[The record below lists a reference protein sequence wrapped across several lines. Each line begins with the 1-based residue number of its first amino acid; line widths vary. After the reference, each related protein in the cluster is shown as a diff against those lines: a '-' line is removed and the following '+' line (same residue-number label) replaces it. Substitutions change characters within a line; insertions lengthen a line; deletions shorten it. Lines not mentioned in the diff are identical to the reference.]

1 MRPAAAAWRALL
13 GLSIMT
19 IFSLR
24 TPPASRSACARP
36 APRMLKLAVPAL
48 TAGVLSAT
56 AAAADAD
63 APAHRVDVPPDTP
76 GMLLPPVEVVA
87 SPLSTPLVVVTDPK
101 APRQPLPASDGAD
114 YLKTIPGFT
123 SIRSGGTNG
132 DPVLRGMFG
141 SRLNVLANGM
151 PTLGAC
157 PNRMDAPTS
166 YIAPESYDK
175 VTVVK
180 GPQTV
185 LYGPGA
191 SAGTVLFERTTP
203 RFERPG
209 MRFDGSVVGG
219 SFGRND
225 QNVDVTAGT
234 PDFYGRVIANHAH
247 AQDYR
252 DGNGRTVP
260 SQWDKWNADAA
271 LGWTPD
277 AHTRVELTAG
287 TGDGYARYAGR
298 GMDGAHFR
306 RDTFGLSFDKR
317 HLGDVLDRIEA
328 RVYYNEA
335 DHVMDN
341 YTLRQPDP
349 ASSMPMRMASEVRR
363 RTLGAR
369 AAATWRF
376 GDAFKLVTGVDA
388 QSNRLDS
395 RAAMGRQNYGDQPW
409 DAQATMWNA
418 GAFGEL
424 TWYASEAARVIGGA
438 RVDYAS
444 ARDKRATTG
453 GMMTSR
459 PNPTFDDDRA
469 RVLPS
474 GFVRYERDLASLPV
488 SWYAGIG
495 HAERYPD
502 YWELFSAKRGP
513 AGSVNAFSA
522 VQPEKTTQLD
532 IGAQYKSD
540 RLDAWVSAYAGY
552 VQDFILF
559 DYASGMMGPTT
570 RASNVN
576 AQIMGGE
583 AGVGWRPLAPLRIE
597 TSVAYAWGRNATS
610 GDPLPQMPPLEA
622 RVGLEY
628 TRGAWSAGGVW
639 RVVAPQHRYALNEGN
654 VVGKDFGPSAGFG
667 VLSLHAQYNLS
678 KTVQIS
684 VGVDNLL
691 NKAYAEHLNL
701 AGNAGFGYPANA
713 PVNEPGR
720 TAWVR
725 VSAKL

>member
-1 MRPAAAAWRALL
+1 
-13 GLSIMT
+13 MT
-19 IFSLR
+19 IFQLR
-24 TPPASRSACARP
+24 AQPS
-36 APRMLKLAVPAL
+36 PRNAGMRRLPLMLKLTMPAL
-48 TAGVLSAT
+48 AASAMTAASAATDAARAADT
-56 AAAADAD
+56 AAAA
-63 APAHRVDVPPDTP
+63 PAGVAE
-76 GMLLPPVEVVA
+76 MLPPVEVVA
-87 SPLSTPLVVVTDPK
+87 SPLTTPLVVVTDPK
-101 APRQPLPASDGAD
+101 KPRQPLPASDGAD

-141 SRLNVLANGM
+141 SRLNILANGM

-157 PNRMDAPTS
+157 PGRMDAPTS

-191 SAGTVLFERTTP
+191 SAGTVLFERVTP
-203 RFERPG
+203 RFDKPG

-225 QNVDVTAGT
+225 QNLDVTAGT
-234 PDFYGRVIANHAH
+234 PDVYGRVTANHAH
-247 AQDYR
+247 SDDYK

-277 AHTRVELTAG
+277 DHTRVELTAG
-287 TGDGYARYAGR
+287 GGDGYARYAGR

-306 RDTFGLSFDKR
+306 RETFGLSFDKR
-317 HLGDVLDRIEA
+317 HIGDVLERIEA

-349 ASSMPMRMASEVRR
+349 TSSMPMRMASEVRR
-363 RTLGAR
+363 RTFGAR
-369 AAATWRF
+369 AAATFRF
-376 GDAFKLVTGVDA
+376 GSDFKLVTGVDA

-395 RAAMGRQNYGDQPW
+395 RGAMGRQNYGDQPW

-424 TWYASEAARVIGGA
+424 TWYASDASRVIGGA

-444 ARDKRATTG
+444 ARDKRPTTG
-453 GMMTSR
+453 GMMSK
-459 PNPTFDDDRA
+459 PNPTFDDTRS

-474 GFVRYERDLASLPV
+474 GFVRYERDLAALPV
-488 SWYAGIG
+488 TWYAGIG
-495 HAERYPD
+495 HTERYPD

-513 AGSVNAFSA
+513 DGAVNAFSA

-532 IGAQYKSD
+532 IGAQYRGDK
-540 RLDAWVSAYAGY
+540 LDAWVSGYAGY
-552 VQDFILF
+552 VQDYILF
-559 DYASGMMGPTT
+559 NYAAGKMGMTT
-570 RASNVN
+570 QSTNVN

-583 AGVGWRPLAPLRIE
+583 AGLAWRPVAPLRVE
-597 TSVAYAWGRNATS
+597 TSLAYAWGRNATS

-622 RVGLEY
+622 RFGLEY
-628 TRGAWSAGGVW
+628 TRGAWSAGGLW
-639 RVVAPQHRYALNEGN
+639 RVVAPQHRYALNQGN
-654 VVGKDFGPSAGFG
+654 VVGKDFGSSAGFG
-667 VLSLHAQYNLS
+667 VLSLHAQYNVS
-678 KTVQIS
+678 KTVQVS
-684 VGVDNLL
+684 VGVDNVLD
-691 NKAYAEHLNL
+691 KAYTEHLNL
-701 AGNAGFGYPANA
+701 AGNAGFGYPART

-725 VSAKL
+725 VSAKM

>member
-1 MRPAAAAWRALL
+1 
-13 GLSIMT
+13 MT

-24 TPPASRSACARP
+24 TPPALRSACARP

-48 TAGVLSAT
+48 TAGVLSAS
-56 AAAADAD
+56 AAAADA
-63 APAHRVDVPPDTP
+63 ARRAEASPDES

-363 RTLGAR
+363 RTVGAR

-418 GAFGEL
+418 GAFAEL
-424 TWYASEAARVIGGA
+424 TWYATEAARVIGGA

-474 GFVRYERDLASLPV
+474 GFLRYERDLASLPV
-488 SWYAGIG
+488 TWYAGIG

-583 AGVGWRPLAPLRIE
+583 AGVGWRPIAPLRIE

-667 VLSLHAQYNLS
+667 VLSLHAQYNVS

-720 TAWVR
+720 TAWMR

>member
-1 MRPAAAAWRALL
+1 MTIFQLRAPRASRNAGARRMPRVLKLTVPALAAGAFAASAAAAETARAA
-13 GLSIMT
+13 SA
-19 IFSLR
+19 
-24 TPPASRSACARP
+24 PADDT
-36 APRMLKLAVPAL
+36 AVPL
-48 TAGVLSAT
+48 
-56 AAAADAD
+56 
-63 APAHRVDVPPDTP
+63 PAI
-76 GMLLPPVEVVA
+76 EVVA
-87 SPLSTPLVVVTDPK
+87 SPLTTPLVVVTDPK
-101 APRQPLPASDGAD
+101 TPRQPLPASDGAD

-132 DPVLRGMFG
+132 DLVLRGMFG
-141 SRLNVLANGM
+141 SRLNILANGM
-151 PTLGAC
+151 STLGAC
-157 PNRMDAPTS
+157 PGRMDAPTS

-175 VTVVK
+175 VTVLK

-191 SAGTVLFERTTP
+191 SAGTVLFERVTP
-203 RFERPG
+203 RFDKPG
-209 MRFDGSVVGG
+209 MRFEGSLVGG

-234 PDFYGRVIANHAH
+234 PDVYGRVTANHAH
-247 AQDYR
+247 SQDYK
-252 DGNGRTVP
+252 DGNGNTVP

-277 AHTRVELTAG
+277 DHTRVELTAG

-306 RDTFGLSFDKR
+306 RETFGLSFDKK
-317 HLGDVLDRIEA
+317 HIGDVLDRIEA

-349 ASSMPMRMASEVRR
+349 TSSMPMRMASEVRR
-363 RTLGAR
+363 RTVGAR
-369 AAATWRF
+369 AAATFRF
-376 GDAFKLVTGVDA
+376 AGDFKLVTGVDA

-395 RAAMGRQNYGDQPW
+395 RSAMGRQNYGDQPW

-418 GAFGEL
+418 GVFGEL
-424 TWYASEAARVIGGA
+424 TWYASEVSRVIGGV

-444 ARDKRATTG
+444 ARDKRPTTS
-453 GMMTSR
+453 GMMKSK
-459 PNPTFDDDRA
+459 PNPTFDDDRT

-474 GFVRYERDLASLPV
+474 GFIRYERDLASLPV
-488 SWYAGIG
+488 TWYAGIG
-495 HAERYPD
+495 HTERYPD

-532 IGAQYKSD
+532 IGAQYRSD

-559 DYASGMMGPTT
+559 NYSAGMMGPTT
-570 RASNVN
+570 QATNVN

-583 AGVGWRPLAPLRIE
+583 AGVSWRPVAPLRVE
-597 TSVAYAWGRNATS
+597 TSLAYAWGRNVAS

-622 RVGLEY
+622 RIGLEY
-628 TRGAWSAGGVW
+628 TRGAWSAGGLW
-639 RVVAPQHRYALNEGN
+639 RIVAPQHRYALNEGN

-667 VLSLHAQYNLS
+667 VLSLHTQYNVS
-678 KTVQIS
+678 KTVQVS
-684 VGVDNLL
+684 VGVDNVL
-691 NKAYAEHLNL
+691 NKAYTEHLNL
-701 AGNAGFGYPANA
+701 AGNAGFGYPANS
-713 PVNEPGR
+713 PVMEPGR

>member
-1 MRPAAAAWRALL
+1 MTNFQLRAPRAPRNA
-13 GLSIMT
+13 G
-19 IFSLR
+19 
-24 TPPASRSACARP
+24 ARP
-36 APRMLKLAVPAL
+36 LPRMLKLAVPAL
-48 TAGVLSAT
+48 AVGALAAN
-56 AAAADAD
+56 AAAADTTRAASAPTGD
-63 APAHRVDVPPDTP
+63 AA
-76 GMLLPPVEVVA
+76 MLLPPVEVVA

-141 SRLNVLANGM
+141 SRLNILANGM

-191 SAGTVLFERTTP
+191 SAGTVLFERVTP

-209 MRFDGSVVGG
+209 MRFDGSLVGG

-225 QNVDVTAGT
+225 QNVDLTAGT
-234 PDFYGRVIANHAH
+234 PDVYGRVTANHAH

-252 DGNGRTVP
+252 DGNGDTVP

-277 AHTRVELTAG
+277 DHTRVELTAG

-306 RDTFGLSFDKR
+306 RETFGLSFDKR

-341 YTLRQPDP
+341 TTLRQPDP
-349 ASSMPMRMASEVRR
+349 TSSMPMRMAADVRR
-363 RTLGAR
+363 RTVGAR
-369 AAATWRF
+369 AAATFRF
-376 GDAFKLVTGVDA
+376 GDDVKLVTGVDA

-395 RAAMGRQNYGDQPW
+395 RSSMGRQNYRDLPW

-418 GAFGEL
+418 GVFGEL
-424 TWYASEAARVIGGA
+424 TWYASDVARVIGGA
-438 RVDYAS
+438 RIDYAS
-444 ARDKRATTG
+444 ARDKRPMKS
-453 GMMTSR
+453 GMMTSK
-459 PNPTFDDDRA
+459 PNPTFDDDRTK
-469 RVLPS
+469 VLPS
-474 GFVRYERDLASLPV
+474 GFMRYERDLASLPV
-488 SWYAGIG
+488 TWYAGIG

-502 YWELFSAKRGP
+502 YWELFSATRGP

-540 RLDAWVSAYAGY
+540 RFDAWVSAYAGY

-559 DYASGMMGPTT
+559 NYAAGMMGPTT
-570 RASNVN
+570 QATNVN
-576 AQIMGGE
+576 AQIVGGE
-583 AGVGWRPLAPLRIE
+583 AGVSWRPVAPLRVE
-597 TSVAYAWGRNATS
+597 TSLAYAWGRNVAS

-622 RVGLEY
+622 RIGLEY
-628 TRGAWSAGGVW
+628 TRGAWSAGSLW
-639 RVVAPQHRYALNEGN
+639 RIVAPQHRYAMNEGN

-667 VLSLHAQYNLS
+667 VLSLHTQYNVG

-684 VGVDNLL
+684 VGVDNVL
-691 NKAYAEHLNL
+691 NRAYTEHLNL

-713 PVNEPGR
+713 PVMEPGR

>member
-1 MRPAAAAWRALL
+1 MIHFPLRAQ
-13 GLSIMT
+13 S
-19 IFSLR
+19 
-24 TPPASRSACARP
+24 ASRNASRITCNTTRNTP
-36 APRMLKLAVPAL
+36 SRRLPLMLKLTMPAL
-48 TAGVLSAT
+48 AASAMT
-56 AAAADAD
+56 AACAATGAARADDAGPAVQTGAAD
-63 APAHRVDVPPDTP
+63 
-76 GMLLPPVEVVA
+76 LLPPVEVVA
-87 SPLSTPLVVVTDPK
+87 SPLRTPLVVVTNPK
-101 APRQPLPASDGAD
+101 TPRQPLPASDGAD
-114 YLKTIPGFT
+114 YLKTIPGFA

-132 DPVLRGMFG
+132 DAVLRGMFG
-141 SRLNVLANGM
+141 SRLNILANGM

-157 PNRMDAPTS
+157 PGRMDAPTS

-175 VTVVK
+175 LTVVK

-191 SAGTVLFERTTP
+191 SAGTVLFERTTR
-203 RFERPG
+203 RFDKPG
-209 MRFDGSVVGG
+209 MRFDGSLVGG

-225 QNVDVTAGT
+225 QNIDVTAGT
-234 PDFYGRVIANHAH
+234 PDVYGRVTANHAH
-247 AQDYR
+247 SDDYK

-277 AHTRVELTAG
+277 DHTRVELTAG
-287 TGDGYARYAGR
+287 GGDGYARYAGR

-306 RDTFGLSFDKR
+306 RETFGLSFDKQ
-317 HLGDVLDRIEA
+317 HIGDVLDRVEA

-349 ASSMPMRMASEVRR
+349 TSSMPMRMASEVRR

-369 AAATWRF
+369 AAATFRF
-376 GDAFKLVTGVDA
+376 GDDFKLVAGVDA

-395 RAAMGRQNYGDQPW
+395 RSAMGRQNYADKPW
-409 DAQATMWNA
+409 NAQTTMWNA

-424 TWYASEAARVIGGA
+424 TWYASDASRVIGGV

-444 ARDKRATTG
+444 ARDKRPTTG
-453 GMMTSR
+453 GMMGK
-459 PNPTFDDDRA
+459 PNPTFDDDRS

-474 GFVRYERDLASLPV
+474 GFIRYERDLTALPV
-488 SWYAGIG
+488 TWYAGIG
-495 HAERYPD
+495 HAERFPD

-513 AGSVNAFSA
+513 AGAVNAFSA
-522 VQPEKTTQLD
+522 VKPEKTTQLD
-532 IGAQYKSD
+532 IGAQYRSE

-559 DYASGMMGPTT
+559 NYAAGMMGSTT
-570 RASNVN
+570 QATNVN

-583 AGVGWRPLAPLRIE
+583 AGVAWRPVAPLRVE
-597 TSVAYAWGRNATS
+597 TSLAYAWGRNVAT

-622 RVGLEY
+622 RFGVEY
-628 TRGAWSAGGVW
+628 TRGAWSAGGLW
-639 RVVAPQHRYALNEGN
+639 RVVASQHRYALNEGN

-667 VLSLHAQYNLS
+667 VLSLHAQYNVS
-678 KTVQIS
+678 KTVQVS
-684 VGVDNLL
+684 VGVDNVL
-691 NKAYAEHLNL
+691 NKAYTEHLNL
-701 AGNAGFGYPANA
+701 AGNAGFGYAANT
-713 PVNEPGR
+713 PVTEPGR

-725 VSAKL
+725 VSAKM

>member
-1 MRPAAAAWRALL
+1 
-13 GLSIMT
+13 MT

-24 TPPASRSACARP
+24 TPPALRSACARP

-48 TAGVLSAT
+48 TAGVLSAS
-56 AAAADAD
+56 AAAADA
-63 APAHRVDVPPDTP
+63 ARRAEASPDES

-277 AHTRVELTAG
+277 DHTRVELTAG

-317 HLGDVLDRIEA
+317 HLGDLLDRIEA

-376 GDAFKLVTGVDA
+376 GDAFKLVTGIDA

-424 TWYASEAARVIGGA
+424 TWYAAETARVIGGA

-474 GFVRYERDLASLPV
+474 GIVRYERDLASLPV
-488 SWYAGIG
+488 TWYAGIG

-559 DYASGMMGPTT
+559 DYASGTMGPTT

-583 AGVGWRPLAPLRIE
+583 AGVGWRPIAPLRIE

-628 TRGAWSAGGVW
+628 TRGAWSAGGLW

-667 VLSLHAQYNLS
+667 VLSLHAQYNVS

>member
-1 MRPAAAAWRALL
+1 MIHFPLRAP
-13 GLSIMT
+13 S
-19 IFSLR
+19 
-24 TPPASRSACARP
+24 ASRNASRITRNTP
-36 APRMLKLAVPAL
+36 SRRLPLMLKLTMPAL
-48 TAGVLSAT
+48 AASAMT
-56 AAAADAD
+56 AACAATGAARADDAGPAAQAGAAD
-63 APAHRVDVPPDTP
+63 
-76 GMLLPPVEVVA
+76 LLPPVEVVA
-87 SPLSTPLVVVTDPK
+87 SPLRTPLVVVTNPK
-101 APRQPLPASDGAD
+101 TPRQPLPASDGAD
-114 YLKTIPGFT
+114 YLKTIPGFA

-132 DPVLRGMFG
+132 DAVLRGMFG
-141 SRLNVLANGM
+141 SRLNILANGM

-157 PNRMDAPTS
+157 PGRMDAPTS

-175 VTVVK
+175 LTVVK

-191 SAGTVLFERTTP
+191 SAGTVLFERTTR
-203 RFERPG
+203 RFDKPG
-209 MRFDGSVVGG
+209 MRFDGSLVGG

-225 QNVDVTAGT
+225 QNIDVTAGT
-234 PDFYGRVIANHAH
+234 PDVYGRVTANHAH
-247 AQDYR
+247 SDDYK

-277 AHTRVELTAG
+277 DHTRVELTAG
-287 TGDGYARYAGR
+287 GGDGYARYAGR

-306 RDTFGLSFDKR
+306 RETFGLSFDKQ
-317 HLGDVLDRIEA
+317 HIGDVLDRVEA

-349 ASSMPMRMASEVRR
+349 TSSMPMRMASEVRR

-369 AAATWRF
+369 AAATFRF
-376 GDAFKLVTGVDA
+376 GDDFKLVAGVDA

-395 RAAMGRQNYGDQPW
+395 RSAMGRQNYADKPW
-409 DAQATMWNA
+409 NAQTTMWNA

-424 TWYASEAARVIGGA
+424 TWYASDASRVIGGA

-444 ARDKRATTG
+444 ARDKRPTTG
-453 GMMTSR
+453 GMMGK
-459 PNPTFDDDRA
+459 PNPTFDDDRS

-474 GFVRYERDLASLPV
+474 GFIRYERDLTALPV
-488 SWYAGIG
+488 TWYAGIG
-495 HAERYPD
+495 HAERFPD
-502 YWELFSAKRGP
+502 YWELFSANRGP
-513 AGSVNAFSA
+513 AGAVNAFSA
-522 VQPEKTTQLD
+522 VKPEKTTQLD
-532 IGAQYKSD
+532 IGAQYRSE

-559 DYASGMMGPTT
+559 NYAAGMMGSTT
-570 RASNVN
+570 QATNVN

-583 AGVGWRPLAPLRIE
+583 AGVAWRPVAPLRVE
-597 TSVAYAWGRNATS
+597 TSLAYAWGRNVAT

-622 RVGLEY
+622 RFGVEY
-628 TRGAWSAGGVW
+628 TRGAWSAGGLW
-639 RVVAPQHRYALNEGN
+639 RVVASQHRYALNEGN

-667 VLSLHAQYNLS
+667 VLSLHAQYNVS
-678 KTVQIS
+678 KTVQVS
-684 VGVDNLL
+684 VGVDNVL
-691 NKAYAEHLNL
+691 NKAYTEHLNL
-701 AGNAGFGYPANA
+701 AGNAGFGYAANT
-713 PVNEPGR
+713 PVTEPGR

-725 VSAKL
+725 VSAKM

>member
-1 MRPAAAAWRALL
+1 
-13 GLSIMT
+13 MT
-19 IFSLR
+19 IFQLR
-24 TPPASRSACARP
+24 AQPS
-36 APRMLKLAVPAL
+36 PRNAGMRRLPLMLKLTMPAL
-48 TAGVLSAT
+48 AASAMTAASAATDAARTADT
-56 AAAADAD
+56 AAAA
-63 APAHRVDVPPDTP
+63 PAGVAE
-76 GMLLPPVEVVA
+76 MLPPVEVVA
-87 SPLSTPLVVVTDPK
+87 SPLTTPLVVVTEPK
-101 APRQPLPASDGAD
+101 KPRQPLPASDGAD

-141 SRLNVLANGM
+141 SRLNILANGM

-157 PNRMDAPTS
+157 PGRMDAPTS

-191 SAGTVLFERTTP
+191 SAGTVLFERVTP
-203 RFERPG
+203 RFDKPG

-225 QNVDVTAGT
+225 QNLDVTAGT
-234 PDFYGRVIANHAH
+234 PDVYGRVTANHAH
-247 AQDYR
+247 SDDYK

-277 AHTRVELTAG
+277 DHTRVELTAG
-287 TGDGYARYAGR
+287 GGDGYARYAGR

-306 RDTFGLSFDKR
+306 RETFGLSFDKR
-317 HLGDVLDRIEA
+317 HIGDVLERIEA

-349 ASSMPMRMASEVRR
+349 TSSMPMRMASEVRR
-363 RTLGAR
+363 RTFGAR
-369 AAATWRF
+369 AAATFRF
-376 GDAFKLVTGVDA
+376 GSDFKLVTGVDA

-395 RAAMGRQNYGDQPW
+395 RGAMGRQNYGDQPW

-424 TWYASEAARVIGGA
+424 TWYASDASRVIGGA

-444 ARDKRATTG
+444 ARDKRPTTG
-453 GMMTSR
+453 GMMSKA
-459 PNPTFDDDRA
+459 NPTFDDNRS

-474 GFVRYERDLASLPV
+474 GFVRYERDLAALPV
-488 SWYAGIG
+488 TWYAGIG
-495 HAERYPD
+495 HTERYPD

-513 AGSVNAFSA
+513 DGAVNAFSA

-532 IGAQYKSD
+532 IGAQYRGDK
-540 RLDAWVSAYAGY
+540 LDAWVSGYAGY
-552 VQDFILF
+552 VQDYILF
-559 DYASGMMGPTT
+559 NYAAGKMGMTT
-570 RASNVN
+570 QSTNVN

-583 AGVGWRPLAPLRIE
+583 AGLAWRPVAPLRVE
-597 TSVAYAWGRNATS
+597 TSLAYAWGRNATS

-622 RVGLEY
+622 RFGLEY
-628 TRGAWSAGGVW
+628 TRGAWSAGGLW
-639 RVVAPQHRYALNEGN
+639 RVVAPQHRYALNQGN
-654 VVGKDFGPSAGFG
+654 VVGKDFGSSAGFG
-667 VLSLHAQYNLS
+667 VLSLHAQYNVS
-678 KTVQIS
+678 KTVQVS
-684 VGVDNLL
+684 VGVDNVLD
-691 NKAYAEHLNL
+691 KAYTEHLNL
-701 AGNAGFGYPANA
+701 AGNAGFGYPART

-725 VSAKL
+725 VSAKM

>member
-1 MRPAAAAWRALL
+1 MIHFPLRAP
-13 GLSIMT
+13 S
-19 IFSLR
+19 
-24 TPPASRSACARP
+24 ASRNASRITRNTTRSTTTRRLP
-36 APRMLKLAVPAL
+36 LMLKLTMPAL
-48 TAGVLSAT
+48 AASAMT
-56 AAAADAD
+56 AACAATDAARAEGAGPAAQAGAAD
-63 APAHRVDVPPDTP
+63 
-76 GMLLPPVEVVA
+76 LLPPVEVVA
-87 SPLSTPLVVVTDPK
+87 SPLRTPLVVVTNPK
-101 APRQPLPASDGAD
+101 TPRQPLPASDGAD
-114 YLKTIPGFT
+114 YLKTIPGFA

-132 DPVLRGMFG
+132 DAVLRGMFG
-141 SRLNVLANGM
+141 SRLNILANGM

-157 PNRMDAPTS
+157 PGRMDAPTS

-175 VTVVK
+175 LTVVK

-191 SAGTVLFERTTP
+191 SAGTVLFERTTR
-203 RFERPG
+203 RFDKPG
-209 MRFDGSVVGG
+209 MRFDGSLVGG

-225 QNVDVTAGT
+225 QNIDVTAGT
-234 PDFYGRVIANHAH
+234 PDVYGRVTANHAH
-247 AQDYR
+247 SDDYK

-277 AHTRVELTAG
+277 DHTRVELTAG
-287 TGDGYARYAGR
+287 GGDGYARYAGR

-306 RDTFGLSFDKR
+306 RETFGLSFDKQ
-317 HLGDVLDRIEA
+317 HIGDVLDRVEA

-349 ASSMPMRMASEVRR
+349 TSSMPMRMASEVRR

-369 AAATWRF
+369 AAATFRF
-376 GDAFKLVTGVDA
+376 GDDFKLVAGVDA

-395 RAAMGRQNYGDQPW
+395 RSAMGRQNYADKPW
-409 DAQATMWNA
+409 NAQTTMWNA

-424 TWYASEAARVIGGA
+424 TWYASDASRVIGGA

-444 ARDKRATTG
+444 ARDKRPTTG
-453 GMMTSR
+453 GMMGK
-459 PNPTFDDDRA
+459 PNPTFDDDRS

-474 GFVRYERDLASLPV
+474 GFIRYERDLTALPV
-488 SWYAGIG
+488 TWYAGIG
-495 HAERYPD
+495 HAERFPD
-502 YWELFSAKRGP
+502 YWELFSANRGP
-513 AGSVNAFSA
+513 AGAVNAFSA
-522 VQPEKTTQLD
+522 VKPEKTTQLD
-532 IGAQYKSD
+532 IGAQYRSE

-559 DYASGMMGPTT
+559 NYAAGMMGSTT
-570 RASNVN
+570 QATNVN

-583 AGVGWRPLAPLRIE
+583 AGVAWRPVAPLRVE
-597 TSVAYAWGRNATS
+597 TSLAYAWGRNVAT

-622 RVGLEY
+622 RFGVEY
-628 TRGAWSAGGVW
+628 TRGAWSAGGLW
-639 RVVAPQHRYALNEGN
+639 RVVASQHRYALNEGN

-667 VLSLHAQYNLS
+667 VLSLHAQYNVS
-678 KTVQIS
+678 KTVQVS
-684 VGVDNLL
+684 VGVDNVL
-691 NKAYAEHLNL
+691 NKAYTEHLNL
-701 AGNAGFGYPANA
+701 AGNAGFGYAANT
-713 PVNEPGR
+713 PVTEPGR

-725 VSAKL
+725 VSAKM

>member
-1 MRPAAAAWRALL
+1 MMHFPLRAQ
-13 GLSIMT
+13 S
-19 IFSLR
+19 
-24 TPPASRSACARP
+24 ASRNASRITRNTP
-36 APRMLKLAVPAL
+36 SRRLPLMLKLTMPAL
-48 TAGVLSAT
+48 AASAMT
-56 AAAADAD
+56 AACAATGAARADETGPAVQAGAAD
-63 APAHRVDVPPDTP
+63 
-76 GMLLPPVEVVA
+76 LLPPVEVVA
-87 SPLSTPLVVVTDPK
+87 SPLRTPLVVVTNPK
-101 APRQPLPASDGAD
+101 TPRQPLPASDGAD
-114 YLKTIPGFT
+114 YLKTIPGFA

-132 DPVLRGMFG
+132 DAVLRGMFG
-141 SRLNVLANGM
+141 SRLNILANGM

-157 PNRMDAPTS
+157 PGRMDAPTS

-175 VTVVK
+175 LTVVK

-191 SAGTVLFERTTP
+191 SAGTVLFERTTR
-203 RFERPG
+203 RFDKPG
-209 MRFDGSVVGG
+209 MRFDGSLVGG

-225 QNVDVTAGT
+225 QNIDVTAGT
-234 PDFYGRVIANHAH
+234 PDVYGRVTANHAH
-247 AQDYR
+247 SDDYK

-277 AHTRVELTAG
+277 DHTRVELTAG
-287 TGDGYARYAGR
+287 GGDGYARYAGR

-306 RDTFGLSFDKR
+306 RETFGLSFDR
-317 HLGDVLDRIEA
+317 QHIGDVLDRVEA

-341 YTLRQPDP
+341 YTLRMPDP
-349 ASSMPMRMASEVRR
+349 TSSMPMRMASEVRR

-369 AAATWRF
+369 AAATFRF
-376 GDAFKLVTGVDA
+376 GDDFKLVAGVDA

-395 RAAMGRQNYGDQPW
+395 RSAMGQQNYADKPW
-409 DAQATMWNA
+409 NAQTTMWNA

-424 TWYASEAARVIGGA
+424 TWYASDASRVIGGA

-444 ARDKRATTG
+444 ARDKRPTTG
-453 GMMTSR
+453 GMMGK
-459 PNPTFDDDRA
+459 PNPTFDDDRS

-474 GFVRYERDLASLPV
+474 GFIRYERDLTALPV
-488 SWYAGIG
+488 TWYAGIG
-495 HAERYPD
+495 HAERFPD

-513 AGSVNAFSA
+513 AGAVNAFSA
-522 VQPEKTTQLD
+522 VKPEKTTQLD
-532 IGAQYKSD
+532 IGAQYRSE

-559 DYASGMMGPTT
+559 NYAAGMMGSTT
-570 RASNVN
+570 QATNVN

-583 AGVGWRPLAPLRIE
+583 AGVAWRPVAPLRVE
-597 TSVAYAWGRNATS
+597 TSLAYAWGRNVAT

-622 RVGLEY
+622 RFGVEY
-628 TRGAWSAGGVW
+628 TRGAWSAGGLW
-639 RVVAPQHRYALNEGN
+639 RVVASQHRYALNEGN

-667 VLSLHAQYNLS
+667 VLSLHAQYNVS
-678 KTVQIS
+678 KTVQVS
-684 VGVDNLL
+684 VGVDNVL
-691 NKAYAEHLNL
+691 NKAYTEHLNL
-701 AGNAGFGYPANA
+701 AGNAGFGYAANT
-713 PVNEPGR
+713 PVTEPGR

-725 VSAKL
+725 VSAKM

>member
-1 MRPAAAAWRALL
+1 MTIFQLRAPRASRNACARRLPRVLKLTVPALAVSALAASAAAAETTRAP
-13 GLSIMT
+13 G
-19 IFSLR
+19 
-24 TPPASRSACARP
+24 
-36 APRMLKLAVPAL
+36 AP
-48 TAGVLSAT
+48 TDET
-56 AAAADAD
+56 AAPL
-63 APAHRVDVPPDTP
+63 PAI
-76 GMLLPPVEVVA
+76 EVVA

-101 APRQPLPASDGAD
+101 TPRQPLPASDGAD

-132 DPVLRGMFG
+132 DLVLRGMFG
-141 SRLNVLANGM
+141 SRLNILANGM
-151 PTLGAC
+151 STLGAC
-157 PNRMDAPTS
+157 PGRMDAPTS

-191 SAGTVLFERTTP
+191 SAGTVMFERVTP
-203 RFERPG
+203 RFDKPG
-209 MRFDGSVVGG
+209 MRFEGSLVGG

-234 PDFYGRVIANHAH
+234 PDVYGRVTANHAH
-247 AQDYR
+247 SQDYK
-252 DGNGRTVP
+252 DGNGNTVP

-277 AHTRVELTAG
+277 DHTRVELTAG

-306 RDTFGLSFDKR
+306 RETFGLSFDRK

-349 ASSMPMRMASEVRR
+349 TSSMPMRMASEVRR

-369 AAATWRF
+369 TAATFRF
-376 GDAFKLVTGVDA
+376 ADDFKLVTGVDA

-395 RAAMGRQNYGDQPW
+395 RSAMGRQNYGDKPW

-418 GAFGEL
+418 GVFGEL
-424 TWYASEAARVIGGA
+424 TWYANDVSRVIGGA
-438 RVDYAS
+438 RIDYAS
-444 ARDKRATTG
+444 ARDKRATAS
-453 GMMTSR
+453 GMMKSK
-459 PNPTFDDDRA
+459 PNPTFDDDRT

-474 GFVRYERDLASLPV
+474 GFIRYERDLASLPV
-488 SWYAGIG
+488 TWYAGVG
-495 HAERYPD
+495 HTERYPD

-532 IGAQYKSD
+532 IGAQYKSE

-559 DYASGMMGPTT
+559 NYAAGMMGPTT
-570 RASNVN
+570 QATNVN

-583 AGVGWRPLAPLRIE
+583 AGVSWKPVSPLRVE
-597 TSVAYAWGRNATS
+597 TSLAYAWGRNVAT

-622 RVGLEY
+622 RIGLEY
-628 TRGAWSAGGVW
+628 TRGAWSAGGLW
-639 RVVAPQHRYALNEGN
+639 RIVAPQHRYALNEGN

-667 VLSLHAQYNLS
+667 VLSLHTQYNVS

-684 VGVDNLL
+684 VGVDNVL
-691 NKAYAEHLNL
+691 NKAYTEHLNL
-701 AGNAGFGYPANA
+701 AGNAGFGYPANS
-713 PVNEPGR
+713 PVMEPGR
-720 TAWVR
+720 TAWLR

>member
-1 MRPAAAAWRALL
+1 
-13 GLSIMT
+13 MT

-24 TPPASRSACARP
+24 TPPALRSACARP

-48 TAGVLSAT
+48 TAGVLSAS
-56 AAAADAD
+56 AAAADA
-63 APAHRVDVPPDTP
+63 ARRAEASPDES

-225 QNVDVTAGT
+225 QSVDVTAGT

-363 RTLGAR
+363 RTVGAR

-376 GDAFKLVTGVDA
+376 GDAFKLVTGIDA

-424 TWYASEAARVIGGA
+424 TWYAAETARVIGGA

-488 SWYAGIG
+488 TWYAGIG

-559 DYASGMMGPTT
+559 DYASGTMGSTT

-583 AGVGWRPLAPLRIE
+583 AGVGWRPIAPLRIE

-628 TRGAWSAGGVW
+628 TRGAWSAGGLW

-667 VLSLHAQYNLS
+667 VLSLHAQYNVS

-725 VSAKL
+725 ISAKL

>member
-1 MRPAAAAWRALL
+1 MIIFQLRAH
-13 GLSIMT
+13 
-19 IFSLR
+19 
-24 TPPASRSACARP
+24 PASRNAGSRRV
-36 APRMLKLAVPAL
+36 PRMLKLTVPAL
-48 TAGVLSAT
+48 AAGAMTAACAAT
-56 AAAADAD
+56 AAARATDTDAAAQGD
-63 APAHRVDVPPDTP
+63 AAP
-76 GMLLPPVEVVA
+76 MLPPVEVVA
-87 SPLSTPLVVVTDPK
+87 SPLTTPLVVVTDPK
-101 APRQPLPASDGAD
+101 TPRQPLPASDGAD
-114 YLKTIPGFT
+114 YLKTIPGFA

-141 SRLNVLANGM
+141 SRLNILANGM
-151 PTLGAC
+151 STQGAC
-157 PNRMDAPTS
+157 PGRMDAPTS

-191 SAGTVLFERTTP
+191 SAGTVLFERITP
-203 RFERPG
+203 RFGKPG
-209 MRFDGSVVGG
+209 MRFEGSLVGG

-234 PDFYGRVIANHAH
+234 PDVYGRVTANHAH
-247 AQDYR
+247 AQDYE

-277 AHTRVELTAG
+277 DHMRVELTAG

-298 GMDGAHFR
+298 GMDGVHFR

-317 HLGDVLDRIEA
+317 HIGDVLDRVEA

-349 ASSMPMRMASEVRR
+349 TSSMPMRMASEVRR

-369 AAATWRF
+369 AAATFRF
-376 GDAFKLVTGVDA
+376 GDAFKLVAGVDA

-395 RAAMGRQNYGDQPW
+395 RSAMGRQNYADQPW
-409 DAQATMWNA
+409 NAQATMWNT

-424 TWYASEAARVIGGA
+424 TWYASDAARVIGGA

-444 ARDKRATTG
+444 ARDKRAMTG
-453 GMMTSR
+453 GMMSK

-474 GFVRYERDLASLPV
+474 GFVRYERDLAALPV
-488 SWYAGIG
+488 TWYAGIG
-495 HAERYPD
+495 HAERFPD

-513 AGSVNAFSA
+513 AGAINAFSA
-522 VQPEKTTQLD
+522 IQPEKTTQLD
-532 IGAQYKSD
+532 VGAQYRSEK
-540 RLDAWVSAYAGY
+540 LDAWVSAYAGY

-559 DYASGMMGPTT
+559 NYSTGMMGQTT
-570 RASNVN
+570 QATNVN

-583 AGVGWRPLAPLRIE
+583 AGVAWRPVAPLRVE
-597 TSVAYAWGRNATS
+597 TSLAYAWGRNVAT

-622 RVGLEY
+622 RFGLEY
-628 TRGAWSAGGVW
+628 TRGAWSAGGLW

-678 KTVQIS
+678 KTVQLS
-684 VGVDNLL
+684 VGIDNVLD
-691 NKAYAEHLNL
+691 KAYAEHLNL
-701 AGNAGFGYPANA
+701 AGNAGFGYSANT
-713 PVNEPGR
+713 PVTEPGR

-725 VSAKL
+725 VSAKM

>member
-1 MRPAAAAWRALL
+1 MIHFPLRAQ
-13 GLSIMT
+13 S
-19 IFSLR
+19 
-24 TPPASRSACARP
+24 ASRNASRITRNTP
-36 APRMLKLAVPAL
+36 SRRLPLMLKLTMPAL
-48 TAGVLSAT
+48 AVCAATGAARADDAGP
-56 AAAADAD
+56 AAQAGAAD
-63 APAHRVDVPPDTP
+63 
-76 GMLLPPVEVVA
+76 LLPPVEVVA
-87 SPLSTPLVVVTDPK
+87 SPLRTPLVVVTNPK
-101 APRQPLPASDGAD
+101 TPRQPLPASDGGD
-114 YLKTIPGFT
+114 YLKTIPGFA

-132 DPVLRGMFG
+132 DAVLRGMFG
-141 SRLNVLANGM
+141 SRLNILANGM

-157 PNRMDAPTS
+157 PGRMDAPTS

-175 VTVVK
+175 LTVVK

-191 SAGTVLFERTTP
+191 SAGTVLFERTTR
-203 RFERPG
+203 RFDKPG
-209 MRFDGSVVGG
+209 MRFDGSLVGG

-225 QNVDVTAGT
+225 QNIDVTAGT
-234 PDFYGRVIANHAH
+234 PDVYGRVTANHAH
-247 AQDYR
+247 SDDYK

-277 AHTRVELTAG
+277 DHTRVELTAG
-287 TGDGYARYAGR
+287 GGDGYARYAGR

-306 RDTFGLSFDKR
+306 RETFGLSFDR
-317 HLGDVLDRIEA
+317 QHIGDVLDRVEA

-349 ASSMPMRMASEVRR
+349 TSSMPMRMASEVRR

-369 AAATWRF
+369 AAATFRF
-376 GDAFKLVTGVDA
+376 GDDFKLVAGVDA

-395 RAAMGRQNYGDQPW
+395 RSAMGRQNYADKPW
-409 DAQATMWNA
+409 NAQTTMWNA

-424 TWYASEAARVIGGA
+424 TWYASDASRVIGGA

-444 ARDKRATTG
+444 ARDKRPTTG
-453 GMMTSR
+453 GMMGK
-459 PNPTFDDDRA
+459 PNPTFDDDRS

-474 GFVRYERDLASLPV
+474 GFIRYERDLKALPV
-488 SWYAGIG
+488 TWYAGIG
-495 HAERYPD
+495 HAERFPD

-513 AGSVNAFSA
+513 AGAVNAFSA
-522 VQPEKTTQLD
+522 VKPEKTTQLD
-532 IGAQYKSD
+532 IGAQYRSE

-559 DYASGMMGPTT
+559 NYAAGMMGSTT
-570 RASNVN
+570 QATNVN

-583 AGVGWRPLAPLRIE
+583 AGVAWRPVAPLRVE
-597 TSVAYAWGRNATS
+597 TSLAYAWGRNVAT

-622 RVGLEY
+622 RFGVEY
-628 TRGAWSAGGVW
+628 TRGAWSAGGLW
-639 RVVAPQHRYALNEGN
+639 RVVASQHRYALNEGN

-667 VLSLHAQYNLS
+667 VLSLHAQYNVS
-678 KTVQIS
+678 KTVQVS
-684 VGVDNLL
+684 VGVDNVL
-691 NKAYAEHLNL
+691 NKAYTEHLNL
-701 AGNAGFGYPANA
+701 AGNAGFGYAANT
-713 PVNEPGR
+713 PVTEPGR

-725 VSAKL
+725 VSAKM

>member
-1 MRPAAAAWRALL
+1 MIHFPLRAP
-13 GLSIMT
+13 S
-19 IFSLR
+19 
-24 TPPASRSACARP
+24 ASRNASRITRNTP
-36 APRMLKLAVPAL
+36 SRRLPLMLKLTMPAL
-48 TAGVLSAT
+48 AASAMT
-56 AAAADAD
+56 AACAATGAARAEGAGPAVQAGAAD
-63 APAHRVDVPPDTP
+63 
-76 GMLLPPVEVVA
+76 LLPPVEVVA
-87 SPLSTPLVVVTDPK
+87 SPLRTPLVVVTNPK
-101 APRQPLPASDGAD
+101 TPRQPLPASDGAD
-114 YLKTIPGFT
+114 YLKTIPGFA

-132 DPVLRGMFG
+132 DAVLRGMFG
-141 SRLNVLANGM
+141 SRLNILANGM

-157 PNRMDAPTS
+157 PGRMDAPTS

-175 VTVVK
+175 LTVVK

-191 SAGTVLFERTTP
+191 SAGTVLFERTTR
-203 RFERPG
+203 RFDKPG
-209 MRFDGSVVGG
+209 MRFDGSLVGG

-225 QNVDVTAGT
+225 QNIDVTAGT
-234 PDFYGRVIANHAH
+234 PDVYGRVTANHAH
-247 AQDYR
+247 SDDYK

-277 AHTRVELTAG
+277 DHTRVELTAG
-287 TGDGYARYAGR
+287 GGDGYARYAGR

-306 RDTFGLSFDKR
+306 RETFGLSFDKQ
-317 HLGDVLDRIEA
+317 HIGDVLDRVEA

-349 ASSMPMRMASEVRR
+349 TSSMPMRMASEVRR

-369 AAATWRF
+369 AAATFRF
-376 GDAFKLVTGVDA
+376 GDDFKLVAGVDA

-395 RAAMGRQNYGDQPW
+395 RSAMGRQNYADKPW
-409 DAQATMWNA
+409 SAQTTMWNA

-424 TWYASEAARVIGGA
+424 TWYASDASRVIGGA

-444 ARDKRATTG
+444 ARDKRPTTG
-453 GMMTSR
+453 GMMGK
-459 PNPTFDDDRA
+459 PNPTFDDDRS

-474 GFVRYERDLASLPV
+474 GFIRYERDLTALPLT
-488 SWYAGIG
+488 WYAGIG
-495 HAERYPD
+495 HAERFPD

-513 AGSVNAFSA
+513 AGAVNAFSA
-522 VQPEKTTQLD
+522 VKPEKTTQLD
-532 IGAQYKSD
+532 IGAQYRSE

-559 DYASGMMGPTT
+559 NYAAGMMGSTT
-570 RASNVN
+570 QATNVN

-583 AGVGWRPLAPLRIE
+583 AGVAWRPVAPLRVE
-597 TSVAYAWGRNATS
+597 TSLAYAWGRNVAT

-622 RVGLEY
+622 RFGVEY
-628 TRGAWSAGGVW
+628 TRGAWSAGGLW
-639 RVVAPQHRYALNEGN
+639 RVVASQHRYALNEGN

-667 VLSLHAQYNLS
+667 VLSLHAQYNVS
-678 KTVQIS
+678 KTVQVS
-684 VGVDNLL
+684 VGVDNVL
-691 NKAYAEHLNL
+691 NKAYTEHLNL
-701 AGNAGFGYPANA
+701 AGNAGFGYAANT
-713 PVNEPGR
+713 PVTEPGR

-725 VSAKL
+725 VSAKM

>member
-1 MRPAAAAWRALL
+1 MTHFPLRAP
-13 GLSIMT
+13 S
-19 IFSLR
+19 
-24 TPPASRSACARP
+24 ASRNASRITRNTP
-36 APRMLKLAVPAL
+36 SRRLPLMLKLTMPAL
-48 TAGVLSAT
+48 AASAMT
-56 AAAADAD
+56 AACAATGAARAEGAAPAVQAGAAD
-63 APAHRVDVPPDTP
+63 
-76 GMLLPPVEVVA
+76 LLPPVEVVA
-87 SPLSTPLVVVTDPK
+87 SPLRTPLVVVTNPK
-101 APRQPLPASDGAD
+101 TPRQPLPASDGAD
-114 YLKTIPGFT
+114 YLKTIPGFA

-132 DPVLRGMFG
+132 DAVLRGMFG
-141 SRLNVLANGM
+141 SRLNILANGM

-157 PNRMDAPTS
+157 PGRMDAPTS

-175 VTVVK
+175 LTVVK

-191 SAGTVLFERTTP
+191 SAGTVLFERTTR
-203 RFERPG
+203 RFDKPG
-209 MRFDGSVVGG
+209 MRFDGSLVGG

-225 QNVDVTAGT
+225 QNIDVTAGT
-234 PDFYGRVIANHAH
+234 PDVYGRVTANHAH
-247 AQDYR
+247 SDDYK

-277 AHTRVELTAG
+277 DHTRVELTAG
-287 TGDGYARYAGR
+287 GGDGYARYAGR

-306 RDTFGLSFDKR
+306 RETFGLSFDKQ
-317 HLGDVLDRIEA
+317 HIGDVLDRVEA

-349 ASSMPMRMASEVRR
+349 TSSMPMRMASEVRR

-369 AAATWRF
+369 AAATFRF
-376 GDAFKLVTGVDA
+376 GDDFKLVAGVDA

-395 RAAMGRQNYGDQPW
+395 RSAMGRQNYADKPW
-409 DAQATMWNA
+409 NAQTTMWNA

-424 TWYASEAARVIGGA
+424 TWYASDASRVIGGA

-444 ARDKRATTG
+444 ARDKRPTTG
-453 GMMTSR
+453 GMMGK
-459 PNPTFDDDRA
+459 PNPTFDDDRS

-474 GFVRYERDLASLPV
+474 GFIRYERDLTALPV
-488 SWYAGIG
+488 TWYAGIG
-495 HAERYPD
+495 HAERFPD
-502 YWELFSAKRGP
+502 YWELFSANRGP
-513 AGSVNAFSA
+513 AGAVNAFSA
-522 VQPEKTTQLD
+522 VKPEKTTQLD
-532 IGAQYKSD
+532 IGAQYRSE

-559 DYASGMMGPTT
+559 NYAAGMMGSTT
-570 RASNVN
+570 QATNVN

-583 AGVGWRPLAPLRIE
+583 AGVAWRPVAPLRVE
-597 TSVAYAWGRNATS
+597 TSLAYAWGRNVAT

-622 RVGLEY
+622 RFGVEY
-628 TRGAWSAGGVW
+628 TRGAWSAGGLW
-639 RVVAPQHRYALNEGN
+639 RVAASQHRYALNEGN

-667 VLSLHAQYNLS
+667 VLSLHAQYNVS
-678 KTVQIS
+678 KNVQVS
-684 VGVDNLL
+684 VGVDNVL
-691 NKAYAEHLNL
+691 NKAYTEHLNL
-701 AGNAGFGYPANA
+701 AGNAGFGYAANT
-713 PVNEPGR
+713 PVTEPGR

-725 VSAKL
+725 VSAKM

>member
-1 MRPAAAAWRALL
+1 MIHFPLRAP
-13 GLSIMT
+13 S
-19 IFSLR
+19 
-24 TPPASRSACARP
+24 ASRNASRITRNTP
-36 APRMLKLAVPAL
+36 SRRLPLMLKLTMPAL
-48 TAGVLSAT
+48 AASAMT
-56 AAAADAD
+56 AACAATDAARAADAG
-63 APAHRVDVPPDTP
+63 PAAQAGAAD
-76 GMLLPPVEVVA
+76 LLPPVEVVA
-87 SPLSTPLVVVTDPK
+87 SPLRTPLVVVTNPK
-101 APRQPLPASDGAD
+101 TPRQPLPASDGAD
-114 YLKTIPGFT
+114 YLKTIPGFA

-132 DPVLRGMFG
+132 DAVLRGMFG
-141 SRLNVLANGM
+141 SRLNILANGM

-157 PNRMDAPTS
+157 PGRMDAPTS

-175 VTVVK
+175 LTVVK

-191 SAGTVLFERTTP
+191 SAGTVLFERTTR
-203 RFERPG
+203 RFDKPG
-209 MRFDGSVVGG
+209 MRFDGSLVGG

-225 QNVDVTAGT
+225 QNIDVTAGT
-234 PDFYGRVIANHAH
+234 PDVYGRVTANHAH
-247 AQDYR
+247 SDDYK

-277 AHTRVELTAG
+277 DHTRVELTAG
-287 TGDGYARYAGR
+287 GGDGYARYAGR

-306 RDTFGLSFDKR
+306 RETFGLSFDKQ
-317 HLGDVLDRIEA
+317 HIGDVLDRVEA

-349 ASSMPMRMASEVRR
+349 TSSMPMRMASEVRR

-369 AAATWRF
+369 AAATFRF
-376 GDAFKLVTGVDA
+376 GDDFKLVAGVDA

-395 RAAMGRQNYGDQPW
+395 RSAMGRQNYADKPW
-409 DAQATMWNA
+409 NAQTTMWNA

-424 TWYASEAARVIGGA
+424 TWYASDASRVIGGA

-444 ARDKRATTG
+444 ARDKRPTTG
-453 GMMTSR
+453 GMMGK
-459 PNPTFDDDRA
+459 PNPTFDDDRS

-474 GFVRYERDLASLPV
+474 GFIRYERDLTALPV
-488 SWYAGIG
+488 TWYAGIG
-495 HAERYPD
+495 HAERFPD

-513 AGSVNAFSA
+513 AGAVNAFSA
-522 VQPEKTTQLD
+522 VKPEKTTQLD
-532 IGAQYKSD
+532 IGAQYRSE

-559 DYASGMMGPTT
+559 NYAPGMMGSTT
-570 RASNVN
+570 QATNVN

-583 AGVGWRPLAPLRIE
+583 AGVAWRPVAPLRVE
-597 TSVAYAWGRNATS
+597 TSLAYAWGRNVAT

-622 RVGLEY
+622 RFGVEY
-628 TRGAWSAGGVW
+628 TRGAWSAGGLW
-639 RVVAPQHRYALNEGN
+639 RVVASQHRYALNEGN

-667 VLSLHAQYNLS
+667 VLSLHAQYNVS
-678 KTVQIS
+678 KTVQVS
-684 VGVDNLL
+684 VGVDNVL
-691 NKAYAEHLNL
+691 NKAYTEHLNL
-701 AGNAGFGYPANA
+701 AGNAGFGYAANT
-713 PVNEPGR
+713 PVTEPGR

-725 VSAKL
+725 VSAKM

>member
-1 MRPAAAAWRALL
+1 MIHFPLRAP
-13 GLSIMT
+13 S
-19 IFSLR
+19 
-24 TPPASRSACARP
+24 ASRNASRITRNTTRSTTTRRLP
-36 APRMLKLAVPAL
+36 LMLKLTMPAL
-48 TAGVLSAT
+48 AASAMT
-56 AAAADAD
+56 AACAATDAARAEGAGPAAQAGAAD
-63 APAHRVDVPPDTP
+63 
-76 GMLLPPVEVVA
+76 LLPPVEVVA
-87 SPLSTPLVVVTDPK
+87 SPLRTPLVVVTNPK
-101 APRQPLPASDGAD
+101 TPRQPLPASDGAD
-114 YLKTIPGFT
+114 YLKTIPGFA

-132 DPVLRGMFG
+132 DAVLRGMFG
-141 SRLNVLANGM
+141 SRLNILANGM

-157 PNRMDAPTS
+157 PGRMDAPTS

-175 VTVVK
+175 LTVVK

-191 SAGTVLFERTTP
+191 SAGTVLFERTTR
-203 RFERPG
+203 RFDKPG
-209 MRFDGSVVGG
+209 MRFDGSLVGG

-225 QNVDVTAGT
+225 QNIDVTAGT
-234 PDFYGRVIANHAH
+234 PDVYGRVTANHAH
-247 AQDYR
+247 SDDYK

-277 AHTRVELTAG
+277 DHTRVELTAG
-287 TGDGYARYAGR
+287 GGDGYARYAGR

-306 RDTFGLSFDKR
+306 RETFGLSFDKQ
-317 HLGDVLDRIEA
+317 HIGDVLDRVEA

-349 ASSMPMRMASEVRR
+349 TSSMPMRMASEVRR

-369 AAATWRF
+369 AAATFRF
-376 GDAFKLVTGVDA
+376 GDDFKLVAGVDA

-395 RAAMGRQNYGDQPW
+395 RSAMGRQNYADKPW
-409 DAQATMWNA
+409 NAQTTMWNA

-424 TWYASEAARVIGGA
+424 TWYASDASRVIGGA

-444 ARDKRATTG
+444 ARDKRPTTG
-453 GMMTSR
+453 GMMGK
-459 PNPTFDDDRA
+459 PNPTFDDDRS

-474 GFVRYERDLASLPV
+474 GFIRYERDLTALPIT
-488 SWYAGIG
+488 WYAGIG
-495 HAERYPD
+495 HAERFPD

-513 AGSVNAFSA
+513 AGAVNAFSA
-522 VQPEKTTQLD
+522 VKPEKTTQLD
-532 IGAQYKSD
+532 IGAQYRSE

-559 DYASGMMGPTT
+559 NYAAGMMGSTT
-570 RASNVN
+570 QATNVN

-583 AGVGWRPLAPLRIE
+583 AGVAWRPVAPLRVE
-597 TSVAYAWGRNATS
+597 TSLAYAWGRNVAT

-622 RVGLEY
+622 RFGVEY
-628 TRGAWSAGGVW
+628 TRGAWSAGGLW
-639 RVVAPQHRYALNEGN
+639 RVVASQHRYALNEGN

-667 VLSLHAQYNLS
+667 VLSLHAQYNVS
-678 KTVQIS
+678 KTVQVS
-684 VGVDNLL
+684 VGVDNVL
-691 NKAYAEHLNL
+691 NKAYTEHLNL
-701 AGNAGFGYPANA
+701 AGNAGFGYAANT
-713 PVNEPGR
+713 PVTEPGR

-725 VSAKL
+725 VSAKM

>member
-1 MRPAAAAWRALL
+1 MIHFPLRAQ
-13 GLSIMT
+13 S
-19 IFSLR
+19 
-24 TPPASRSACARP
+24 ASRNASRITCNTTRNTP
-36 APRMLKLAVPAL
+36 SRRLPLMLKLTMPAL
-48 TAGVLSAT
+48 AASAMT
-56 AAAADAD
+56 AACAATGAARADDAGPAAQAGAAD
-63 APAHRVDVPPDTP
+63 
-76 GMLLPPVEVVA
+76 LLPPVEVVA
-87 SPLSTPLVVVTDPK
+87 SPLRTPLVVVTNPK
-101 APRQPLPASDGAD
+101 TPRQPLPASDGAD
-114 YLKTIPGFT
+114 YLKTIPGFA

-132 DPVLRGMFG
+132 DAVLRGMFG
-141 SRLNVLANGM
+141 SRLNILANGM

-157 PNRMDAPTS
+157 PGRMDAPTS

-175 VTVVK
+175 LTVVK

-191 SAGTVLFERTTP
+191 SAGTVLFERTTR
-203 RFERPG
+203 RFDKPG
-209 MRFDGSVVGG
+209 MRFDGSLVGG

-225 QNVDVTAGT
+225 QNIDVTAGT
-234 PDFYGRVIANHAH
+234 PDVYGRVTANHAH
-247 AQDYR
+247 SDDYK

-277 AHTRVELTAG
+277 DHTRVELTAG
-287 TGDGYARYAGR
+287 GGDGYARYAGR

-306 RDTFGLSFDKR
+306 RETFGLSFDKQ
-317 HLGDVLDRIEA
+317 HIGDVLDRVEA

-349 ASSMPMRMASEVRR
+349 TSSMPMRMASEVRR

-369 AAATWRF
+369 AAATFRF
-376 GDAFKLVTGVDA
+376 GDDFKLVAGVDA

-395 RAAMGRQNYGDQPW
+395 RSAMGRQNYADKPW
-409 DAQATMWNA
+409 NAQTTMWNA

-424 TWYASEAARVIGGA
+424 TWYASDASRVIGGA

-444 ARDKRATTG
+444 ARDKRPTTG
-453 GMMTSR
+453 GMMGK
-459 PNPTFDDDRA
+459 PNPTFDDDRS

-474 GFVRYERDLASLPV
+474 GFIRYERDLTALPV
-488 SWYAGIG
+488 TWYAGIG
-495 HAERYPD
+495 HAERFPD

-513 AGSVNAFSA
+513 AGAVNAFSA
-522 VQPEKTTQLD
+522 VKPEKTTQLD
-532 IGAQYKSD
+532 IGAQYRSE

-559 DYASGMMGPTT
+559 NYAAGMMGATT
-570 RASNVN
+570 QATNVN

-583 AGVGWRPLAPLRIE
+583 AGVAWRPVAPLRVE
-597 TSVAYAWGRNATS
+597 TSLAYAWGRNVAT

-622 RVGLEY
+622 RFGVEY
-628 TRGAWSAGGVW
+628 TRGAWSAGGLW
-639 RVVAPQHRYALNEGN
+639 RVVASQHRYALNEGN

-667 VLSLHAQYNLS
+667 VLSLHAQYNVS
-678 KTVQIS
+678 KTVQVS
-684 VGVDNLL
+684 VGVDNVL
-691 NKAYAEHLNL
+691 NKAYTEHLNL
-701 AGNAGFGYPANA
+701 AGNAGFGYAANT
-713 PVNEPGR
+713 PVTEPGR

-725 VSAKL
+725 VSAKM

>member
-1 MRPAAAAWRALL
+1 MTYFPLRAP
-13 GLSIMT
+13 S
-19 IFSLR
+19 
-24 TPPASRSACARP
+24 ASRNASRITRNTP
-36 APRMLKLAVPAL
+36 SRRLPLMLKLTMPAL
-48 TAGVLSAT
+48 AASAMT
-56 AAAADAD
+56 AACAATGAARAEGAAPAVQAGAAD
-63 APAHRVDVPPDTP
+63 
-76 GMLLPPVEVVA
+76 LLPPVEVVA
-87 SPLSTPLVVVTDPK
+87 SPLRTPLVVVTNPK
-101 APRQPLPASDGAD
+101 TPRQPLPASDGAD
-114 YLKTIPGFT
+114 YLKTIPGFA

-132 DPVLRGMFG
+132 DAVLRGMFG
-141 SRLNVLANGM
+141 SRLNILANGM

-157 PNRMDAPTS
+157 PGRMDAPTS

-175 VTVVK
+175 LTVVK

-191 SAGTVLFERTTP
+191 SAGTVLFERTTR
-203 RFERPG
+203 RFDKPG
-209 MRFDGSVVGG
+209 MRFDGSLVGG

-225 QNVDVTAGT
+225 QNIDVTAGT
-234 PDFYGRVIANHAH
+234 PDVYGRVTANHAH
-247 AQDYR
+247 SDDYK

-277 AHTRVELTAG
+277 DHTRVELTAG
-287 TGDGYARYAGR
+287 GGDGYARYAGR

-306 RDTFGLSFDKR
+306 RETFGLSFDKQ
-317 HLGDVLDRIEA
+317 HIGDVLDRVEA

-349 ASSMPMRMASEVRR
+349 TSSMPMRMASEVRR

-369 AAATWRF
+369 AAATFRF
-376 GDAFKLVTGVDA
+376 GDDFKLVAGVDA

-395 RAAMGRQNYGDQPW
+395 RSAMGRQNYADKPW
-409 DAQATMWNA
+409 NAQTTMWNA

-424 TWYASEAARVIGGA
+424 TWYASDASRVIGGA

-444 ARDKRATTG
+444 ARDKRPTTG
-453 GMMTSR
+453 GMMGK
-459 PNPTFDDDRA
+459 PNPTFDDDRS

-474 GFVRYERDLASLPV
+474 GFIRYERDLTALPV
-488 SWYAGIG
+488 TWFAGIG
-495 HAERYPD
+495 HAERFPD
-502 YWELFSAKRGP
+502 YWELFSANRGP
-513 AGSVNAFSA
+513 AGAVNAFSA
-522 VQPEKTTQLD
+522 VKPEKTTQLD
-532 IGAQYKSD
+532 IGAQYRSE

-559 DYASGMMGPTT
+559 NYAAGMMGSTT
-570 RASNVN
+570 QATNVN

-583 AGVGWRPLAPLRIE
+583 AGVAWRPVAPLRVE
-597 TSVAYAWGRNATS
+597 TSLAYAWGRNVAT

-622 RVGLEY
+622 RFGVEY
-628 TRGAWSAGGVW
+628 TRGAWSAGGLW
-639 RVVAPQHRYALNEGN
+639 RVVASQHRYALNEGN

-667 VLSLHAQYNLS
+667 VLSLHAQYNVS
-678 KTVQIS
+678 KTVQVS
-684 VGVDNLL
+684 VGVDNVL
-691 NKAYAEHLNL
+691 NKAYTEHLNL
-701 AGNAGFGYPANA
+701 AGNAGFGYAANT
-713 PVNEPGR
+713 PVTEPGR

-725 VSAKL
+725 VSAKM

>member
-1 MRPAAAAWRALL
+1 
-13 GLSIMT
+13 MT
-19 IFSLR
+19 IFQLR
-24 TPPASRSACARP
+24 APRASRNACARRM
-36 APRMLKLAVPAL
+36 PRMLKLTVPAL
-48 TAGVLSAT
+48 AVGAMAAS
-56 AAAADAD
+56 AAAAETAHAAG
-63 APAHRVDVPPDTP
+63 APADDAAA
-76 GMLLPPVEVVA
+76 LLPPVEVVA
-87 SPLSTPLVVVTDPK
+87 SPLRTPLVVVTDPK

-141 SRLNVLANGM
+141 SRLNILANGM

-180 GPQTV
+180 GPQSV

-191 SAGTVLFERTTP
+191 SAGTVLFERVTP
-203 RFERPG
+203 RFDKPG
-209 MRFDGSVVGG
+209 MRFDGSLVGG

-225 QNVDVTAGT
+225 QNIDVTAGT
-234 PDFYGRVIANHAH
+234 PDVYGRVTANHAH
-247 AQDYR
+247 SQDYK
-252 DGNGRTVP
+252 DGNGNTVP

-277 AHTRVELTAG
+277 DHTRVELTAG
-287 TGDGYARYAGR
+287 TGDGYAKYAGR

-306 RDTFGLSFDKR
+306 RETFGLSFDKR

-341 YTLRQPDP
+341 TTLRQPDP
-349 ASSMPMRMASEVRR
+349 TSSMPMRMAAEVRR
-363 RTLGAR
+363 RTFGAR
-369 AAATWRF
+369 AAATFRF
-376 GDAFKLVTGVDA
+376 GDDFKLVTGVDA

-395 RAAMGRQNYGDQPW
+395 RSAMGAQNYGDQPW

-424 TWYASEAARVIGGA
+424 TWYASDVSRVIGGA
-438 RVDYAS
+438 RIDYAS
-444 ARDKRATTG
+444 ARDKRATVS
-453 GMMTSR
+453 GMMMSK

-488 SWYAGIG
+488 TWYAGIG

-502 YWELFSAKRGP
+502 YWELFSANRGP
-513 AGSVNAFSA
+513 AGSVNAFSS

-540 RLDAWVSAYAGY
+540 RFDAWVSAYAGY

-559 DYASGMMGPTT
+559 NYRVGMMGPTT
-570 RASNVN
+570 QATNVN

-583 AGVGWRPLAPLRIE
+583 AGVSWRPVAPLRVE
-597 TSVAYAWGRNATS
+597 TSLAYAWGRNVAS

-622 RVGLEY
+622 RIGLEY
-628 TRGAWSAGGVW
+628 TRGAWSAGGLW
-639 RVVAPQHRYALNEGN
+639 RIVAPQHRYALNEGN
-654 VVGKDFGPSAGFG
+654 VVGKDFGSSAGFG
-667 VLSLHAQYNLS
+667 VLSLHTQYNVS

-684 VGVDNLL
+684 VGVDNVL
-691 NKAYAEHLNL
+691 NKAYTEHLNL

-713 PVNEPGR
+713 PVMEPGR
-720 TAWVR
+720 TAWLR

>member
-1 MRPAAAAWRALL
+1 
-13 GLSIMT
+13 MT

-24 TPPASRSACARP
+24 TPPALRSACARP

-48 TAGVLSAT
+48 TAGVLSAS
-56 AAAADAD
+56 AAAADA
-63 APAHRVDVPPDTP
+63 ARRAEASPDES

-277 AHTRVELTAG
+277 DHTRVELTAG

-335 DHVMDN
+335 DHVMDKLHAAAARSVEQHADADGVRGAAAN
-341 YTLRQPDP
+341 GRRACGRDVAIRRRVQARDGHRRAIEPTRFARRDGTAELWRPTVGRAGDDVE
-349 ASSMPMRMASEVRR
+349 RRRVRR
-363 RTLGAR
+363 THVVRGRDGAR
-369 AAATWRF
+369 DRRRAC
-376 GDAFKLVTGVDA
+376 
-388 QSNRLDS
+388 RLCE
-395 RAAMGRQNYGDQPW
+395 RA
-409 DAQATMWNA
+409 
-418 GAFGEL
+418 
-424 TWYASEAARVIGGA
+424 
-438 RVDYAS
+438 
-444 ARDKRATTG
+444 
-453 GMMTSR
+453 
-459 PNPTFDDDRA
+459 
-469 RVLPS
+469 
-474 GFVRYERDLASLPV
+474 
-488 SWYAGIG
+488 
-495 HAERYPD
+495 
-502 YWELFSAKRGP
+502 
-513 AGSVNAFSA
+513 
-522 VQPEKTTQLD
+522 
-532 IGAQYKSD
+532 
-540 RLDAWVSAYAGY
+540 
-552 VQDFILF
+552 
-559 DYASGMMGPTT
+559 
-570 RASNVN
+570 
-576 AQIMGGE
+576 
-583 AGVGWRPLAPLRIE
+583 
-597 TSVAYAWGRNATS
+597 
-610 GDPLPQMPPLEA
+610 
-622 RVGLEY
+622 
-628 TRGAWSAGGVW
+628 
-639 RVVAPQHRYALNEGN
+639 
-654 VVGKDFGPSAGFG
+654 
-667 VLSLHAQYNLS
+667 
-678 KTVQIS
+678 
-684 VGVDNLL
+684 
-691 NKAYAEHLNL
+691 
-701 AGNAGFGYPANA
+701 
-713 PVNEPGR
+713 
-720 TAWVR
+720 
-725 VSAKL
+725 

>member
-1 MRPAAAAWRALL
+1 MIHFPLRAP
-13 GLSIMT
+13 S
-19 IFSLR
+19 
-24 TPPASRSACARP
+24 ASRITRNTPSRRLP
-36 APRMLKLAVPAL
+36 LMLKLTMPAL
-48 TAGVLSAT
+48 AASAMT
-56 AAAADAD
+56 AACAATDAARAEGAGPAVQAGAAD
-63 APAHRVDVPPDTP
+63 
-76 GMLLPPVEVVA
+76 LLPPVEVVA
-87 SPLSTPLVVVTDPK
+87 SPLRTPLVVVTNPK
-101 APRQPLPASDGAD
+101 TPRQPLPASDGAD
-114 YLKTIPGFT
+114 YLKTIPGFA

-132 DPVLRGMFG
+132 DAVLRGMFG
-141 SRLNVLANGM
+141 SRLNILANGM

-157 PNRMDAPTS
+157 PGRMDAPTS

-175 VTVVK
+175 LTVVK

-191 SAGTVLFERTTP
+191 SAGTVLFERTTR
-203 RFERPG
+203 RFDKPG
-209 MRFDGSVVGG
+209 MRFDGSLVGG

-225 QNVDVTAGT
+225 QNIDVTAGT
-234 PDFYGRVIANHAH
+234 PDVYGRVTANHAH
-247 AQDYR
+247 SDDYK

-277 AHTRVELTAG
+277 DHTRVELTAG
-287 TGDGYARYAGR
+287 GGDGYARYAGR

-306 RDTFGLSFDKR
+306 RETFGLSFDKQ
-317 HLGDVLDRIEA
+317 HIGDVLDRVEA

-349 ASSMPMRMASEVRR
+349 TSSMPMRMASEVRR

-369 AAATWRF
+369 AAATFRF
-376 GDAFKLVTGVDA
+376 GDDFKLVAGVDA

-395 RAAMGRQNYGDQPW
+395 RSAMGRQNYADKPW
-409 DAQATMWNA
+409 NAQTTMWNA

-424 TWYASEAARVIGGA
+424 TWYASDASRVIGGA

-444 ARDKRATTG
+444 ARDKRPTTG
-453 GMMTSR
+453 GMMGK
-459 PNPTFDDDRA
+459 PNPTFDDDRS

-474 GFVRYERDLASLPV
+474 GFIRYERDLTALPV
-488 SWYAGIG
+488 TWYAGIG
-495 HAERYPD
+495 HAERFPD

-513 AGSVNAFSA
+513 AGAVNAFSA
-522 VQPEKTTQLD
+522 VKPEKTTQLD
-532 IGAQYKSD
+532 IGAQYRSE

-559 DYASGMMGPTT
+559 NYAAGMMGSTT
-570 RASNVN
+570 QATNVN

-583 AGVGWRPLAPLRIE
+583 AGVAWRPVAPLRVE
-597 TSVAYAWGRNATS
+597 TSLAYAWGRNVAT

-622 RVGLEY
+622 RFGVEY
-628 TRGAWSAGGVW
+628 TRGAWSAGGLW
-639 RVVAPQHRYALNEGN
+639 RVVASQHRYALNEGN

-667 VLSLHAQYNLS
+667 VLSLHAQYNVS
-678 KTVQIS
+678 KTVQVS
-684 VGVDNLL
+684 VGVDNVL
-691 NKAYAEHLNL
+691 NKAYTEHLNL
-701 AGNAGFGYPANA
+701 AGNAGFGYAANT
-713 PVNEPGR
+713 PVTEPGR

-725 VSAKL
+725 VSAKM

>member
-1 MRPAAAAWRALL
+1 MPSLLKRAAPALAATAMTAAIAQANAETAPAAAATTTTVL
-13 GLSIMT
+13 
-19 IFSLR
+19 
-24 TPPASRSACARP
+24 PRP
-36 APRMLKLAVPAL
+36 
-48 TAGVLSAT
+48 S
-56 AAAADAD
+56 
-63 APAHRVDVPPDTP
+63 PDGTVT
-76 GMLLPPVEVVA
+76 LPPIEIVA
-87 SPLSTPLVVVTDPK
+87 SPQSTPLVVVTDPK
-101 APRQPLPASDGAD
+101 TPRQPLPASDGAD

-141 SRLNVLANGM
+141 SRLNILAGGM

-166 YIAPESYDK
+166 YIAPESYDE

-191 SAGTVLFERTTP
+191 SAGTVLFKRVTP
-203 RFERPG
+203 RFDTPG

-225 QNVDVTAGT
+225 QNVDIAAGT
-234 PDFYGRVIANHAH
+234 PQLYGRLTANHAH
-247 AQDYR
+247 EQDYK

-271 LGWTPD
+271 LGITPD
-277 AHTRVELTAG
+277 ANTRVELTAG

-298 GMDGAHFR
+298 GMDGVHFR
-306 RDTFGLSFDKR
+306 RQTFGLSFDKK
-317 HLGDVLDRIEA
+317 HIGKVLDRIEA

-349 ASSMPMRMASEVRR
+349 SSTMPMPMAAEVRR
-363 RTLGAR
+363 RTFGGR
-369 AAATWRF
+369 TAATFRF
-376 GDAFKLVTGVDA
+376 GDDFKLIGGVDA
-388 QSNRLDS
+388 QSNLLDS
-395 RAAMGRQNYGDQPW
+395 RSGMGAMNYGDAPW
-409 DAQATMWNA
+409 DPQATMWNA

-424 TWYASEAARVIGGA
+424 TWYASNASRVIGGA

-444 ARDKRATTG
+444 ARDKRTMTS
-453 GMMTSR
+453 GMMSG
-459 PNPTFDDDRA
+459 PNPTFDDDRS

-474 GFVRYERDLASLPV
+474 GFVRYERDLSSLPL

-502 YWELFSAKRGP
+502 YWEMFSANRGP

-522 VQPEKTTQLD
+522 IEPEKTTQLD
-532 IGAQYKSD
+532 IGAQYKSEK
-540 RLDAWVSAYAGY
+540 LDLWTSAYAGY
-552 VQDFILF
+552 VSDFILF
-559 DYASGMMGPTT
+559 NYATGAMGETT
-570 RASNVN
+570 QATNVN

-583 AGVGWRPLAPLRIE
+583 AGLTWRPLAPVRIE
-597 TSVAYAWGRNATS
+597 TSLAYAWGRNASS
-610 GDPLPQMPPLEA
+610 GDPLPQIPPLEA

-628 TRGAWSAGGVW
+628 KRGAWSAGGLW

-667 VLSLHAQYNLS
+667 VLSLHAQYDVNASL
-678 KTVQIS
+678 QLAA
-684 VGVDNLL
+684 GVDNLL
-691 NKAYAEHLNL
+691 DKAYTEHLNL
-701 AGNAGFGYPANA
+701 AGNAGFGYSASSPI
-713 PVNEPGR
+713 VEPGR
-720 TAWVR
+720 TVWVR
-725 VSAKL
+725 MRVKL